1 MRCWVHWQKLTEQ
14 VFQYLGISGRFDE
27 PNPCI
32 SSFWEKHENHK
43 WWHLLFVTSNT
54 LQEAS
59 SSTSLQRCMLDCMYP
74 LHQNHLCT
82 DLPRFWHRVS
92 KTLESSVMRVIKVS
106 LVMLMMAFGSNR
118 KMKAGCQWNQSRHQ
132 KVETFSPTSAP
143 IHSRR
148 GEGLKTEFSHQEL
161 MI

>member
-14 VFQYLGISGRFDE
+14 VFQYLGISRRFDE

-59 SSTSLQRCMLDCMYP
+59 SSTSLQICMLDCMYP

-82 DLPRFWHRVS
+82 DLPHLSLGSGPSELWDVVFCCIVLILPQI
-92 KTLESSVMRVIKVS
+92 KQLTMLTLCEAFFLVFKGLQRRYWCACVWGLSSYHFCLFMFPQNINC
-106 LVMLMMAFGSNR
+106 M
-118 KMKAGCQWNQSRHQ
+118 
-132 KVETFSPTSAP
+132 
-143 IHSRR
+143 
-148 GEGLKTEFSHQEL
+148 
-161 MI
+161 